1 MNATIQHAATSPVLA
16 GARQRPVESTEGAR
30 LNPQM
35 LARATGVLFLITY
48 ATSIPAAL
56 SLYVPA
62 LTDRGYITGAGAA
75 DMGVLLGA
83 FLELLLIVA
92 NIGTTLT
99 LFPVLKRQNEALA
112 LGFVTARLVESAFIA
127 VGLLSMLTLVT
138 LRREAVGVDPATLTA
153 VGQALVALH
162 DWTFA
167 LGPGWVVGVGNGMTL
182 GYLMY
187 RSGLVPRPLAALGLI
202 GGPLLC
208 ASGTA
213 VLFGLVASGSAGQFL
228 PAMPEFFW
236 ELLLGLY
243 LTIWGFRPQATKALM
258 GSA

>member
-1 MNATIQHAATSPVLA
+1 MNATVQLAAGSPAVA
-16 GARQRPVESTEGAR
+16 GLHQRSAQAKEAGV
-30 LNPQM
+30 NPQV

-127 VGLLSMLTLVT
+127 
-138 LRREAVGVDPATLTA
+138 
-153 VGQALVALH
+153 
-162 DWTFA
+162 
-167 LGPGWVVGVGNGMTL
+167 
-182 GYLMY
+182 
-187 RSGLVPRPLAALGLI
+187 
-202 GGPLLC
+202 
-208 ASGTA
+208 
-213 VLFGLVASGSAGQFL
+213 
-228 PAMPEFFW
+228 
-236 ELLLGLY
+236 
-243 LTIWGFRPQATKALM
+243 
-258 GSA
+258 